1 MSHSLFT
8 VDEGRIV
15 PTGLCRGGWSDT
27 AQHGSPP
34 SGILARALE
43 QVPTSVPMQ
52 VVRFTIDLFREVP
65 LTPLT
70 ILTEVIREGRRIQV
84 VEARLSAGGLEVGR
98 ATALKIRTTS
108 LETVPTVEDPLTLPP
123 PDSLEPL
130 DWVDHFGGPADLER
144 FHTHAV
150 EVRTVGRSFLEAAP
164 GRSWFRLRVP
174 LLDGHEMTPF
184 QRVATLADMA
194 NGNSQVL
201 DPRQWLYV
209 NPDIT
214 LYLTRLPIGEWIGM
228 HSEARP
234 RPSGIGTTRSLVYD
248 ERGVIGHI
256 GQAQIVDQRIAD
268 GRP

>member
-1 MSHSLFT
+1 MTALFT
-8 VDEGRIV
+8 TDDGLIV
-15 PTGLCRGGWSDT
+15 PTELCRGGWSET

-43 QVPTSVPMQ
+43 QVPTAVPMQ

-65 LTPLT
+65 LAPLS
-70 ILTEVIREGRRIQV
+70 IVTEVIREGRRIQV
-84 VEARLSAGGLEVGR
+84 VEARLAAAGLEVGR
-98 ATALKIRTTS
+98 ATALKIRTTD
-108 LETVPTVEDPLTLPP
+108 LVDLPDYPDPLALPP
-123 PDSLEPL
+123 PESLEPL
-130 DWVDHFGGPADLER
+130 DWSDHFGTTDLVH

-150 EVRTVGRSFLEAAP
+150 EVRTVDRSFIEDTP

-174 LLDGHEMTPF
+174 LLEGQEMTPF

-201 DPRQWLYV
+201 DPRRWLYV

-214 LYLTRLPIGEWIGM
+214 LYLTRLPVGEWIGM
-228 HSEARP
+228 HSESRP

-248 ERGVIGHI
+248 RQGVIGHV
-256 GQAQIVDQRIAD
+256 GQAQIVER
-268 GRP
+268 R